1 MMMPLIGESLH
12 FRFYF
17 LNKSF
22 IVLIMLVKDN
32 MNRLFHSLFDDN
44 TNSNNG
50 GLDIIILI

>member
-1 MMMPLIGESLH
+1 MMMPLIGESLD

-32 MNRLFHSLFDDN
+32 MNRLFHSLFNDI

>member
-1 MMMPLIGESLH
+1 MMMPLIGESLDS
-12 FRFYF
+12 RFYF

-32 MNRLFHSLFDDN
+32 MNRLFHSLFDDI